1 MAESHNIHENEKNKR
16 RKILKEQE
24 KLILMG
30 RSKVQHGQHND
41 RIFVDD
47 YKHAL
52 DPYLID
58 KLDLMVEDHEYG
70 KIIAKT
76 PKAAK
81 IKFIRNG
88 FDQEAK
94 IPGFYNGKKSCFF
107 MAKYTNPDR
116 KVVSNRDELLSIV
129 REAKKKKKDTKMLTP
144 LEEGYEI
151 KLLDLRD
158 AKRIADIYDQVF
170 KTHPYPIEDPIYIE
184 ENMGHETLYFGLLK
198 DDELIG
204 VSACCV
210 NFHEENVEV
219 TDFAILPKY
228 RGYNYS
234 MHLMKKMETVMIAAG
249 MKTAYT
255 MTRAGSPSMNK
266 IFGKNG
272 YKYGGTLWNNNQ
284 ISGGIES
291 MNIWY
296 KSFETITKKQ

>member
-1 MAESHNIHENEKNKR
+1 LN
-16 RKILKEQE
+16 EQE
-24 KLILMG
+24 KVVLMG

-52 DPYLID
+52 DPYLIEQ
-58 KLDLMVEDHEYG
+58 LDLMVEDHEYG

-81 IKFIRNG
+81 IKFIRHG

-94 IPGFYNGKKSCFF
+94 IPGFYNGKKACFF

-116 KVVSNRDELLSIV
+116 KVVKNKKELTSII
-129 REAKKKKKDTKMLTP
+129 REAKKKMSNIDDLTTIK
-144 LEEGYEI
+144 EGYRI

-158 AKRIADIYDQVF
+158 AKKIADIYDQVF
-170 KTHPYPIEDPIYIE
+170 KTHPYPIEDPTYITD
-184 ENMGHETLYFGLLK
+184 NMGHETLYFGLFK
-198 DDELIG
+198 QDDLIG
-204 VSACCV
+204 VSACSV

-219 TDFAILPKY
+219 TDIAILPKY
-228 RGYNYS
+228 RGYNLS
-234 MHLMKKMETVMIAAG
+234 MHLMRKMETVMISAG
-249 MKTAYT
+249 IKTAYT

-266 IFGKNG
+266 IFGKCG
-272 YKYGGTLWNNNQ
+272 YEYGGTLWNNNQ

-291 MNIWY
+291 MNIWF
-296 KSFETITKKQ
+296 KSFNQEGIKP

>member
-1 MAESHNIHENEKNKR
+1 
-16 RKILKEQE
+16 LKEQE
-24 KLILMG
+24 KLILVG

-81 IKFIRNG
+81 IKFIRHG
-88 FDQEAK
+88 FDQEGK
-94 IPGFYNGKKSCFF
+94 IPGFYNGKKACFF
-107 MAKYTNPDR
+107 MAKYSDANR
-116 KVVSNRDELLSIV
+116 KVVKNKDELLSIIL
-129 REAKKKKKDTKMLTP
+129 EAKKKKINSKK
-144 LEEGYEI
+144 LEPMKVGYEI

-158 AKRIADIYDQVF
+158 SKRIADIYDQVF
-170 KTHPYPIEDPIYIE
+170 KTHPYPITDPSYIE
-184 ENMGHETLYFGLLK
+184 KNMGHETLYFGLMK
-198 DDELIG
+198 QEKLIG
-204 VSACCV
+204 VGACCV
-210 NFHEENVEV
+210 NFHEENAEV

-234 MHLMKKMETVMIAAG
+234 MHLMKKMEKVMMAAG
-249 MKTAYT
+249 IKTAYT
-255 MTRAGSPSMNK
+255 MTRSGSPSMNK
-266 IFGKNG
+266 IFGKSG

-291 MNIWY
+291 MNIWF
-296 KSFETITKKQ
+296 KSFEA

>member
-1 MAESHNIHENEKNKR
+1 M
-16 RKILKEQE
+16 KEQE
-24 KLILMG
+24 KVILMG

-58 KLDLMVEDHEYG
+58 QLDLMVEDHEYG

-88 FDQEAK
+88 FDQEGK
-94 IPGFYNGKKSCFF
+94 IPGFYNGKKACFF
-107 MAKYTNPDR
+107 MAKYTNSDR
-116 KVVSNRDELLSIV
+116 KVVKNKDELTAIV
-129 REAKKKKKDTKMLTP
+129 QEAKKKISNINDLNTIK
-144 LEEGYEI
+144 EGYNM

-158 AKRIADIYDQVF
+158 AKMIADIYDQVF
-170 KTHPYPIEDPIYIE
+170 KTHPYPIEDPSYIIDK
-184 ENMGHETLYFGLLK
+184 MGHETLYFGLFK
-198 DDELIG
+198 HDELIG

-228 RGYNYS
+228 RGYNLS
-234 MHLMKKMETVMIAAG
+234 MHLMRKMETVMIAAG

-255 MTRAGSPSMNK
+255 MTRSGSHSMNK
-266 IFGKNG
+266 IFGKSG

-296 KSFETITKKQ
+296 KSLEVKDEKP

>member
-1 MAESHNIHENEKNKR
+1 MN
-16 RKILKEQE
+16 EQE
-24 KLILMG
+24 KVVLMG

-52 DPYLID
+52 DPYLIEQ
-58 KLDLMVEDHEYG
+58 LDLMVEDHEYG

-81 IKFIRNG
+81 IKFIRHG

-94 IPGFYNGKKSCFF
+94 IPGFYNGKKACFF

-116 KVVSNRDELLSIV
+116 KVVKNKKELTSII
-129 REAKKKKKDTKMLTP
+129 REAKKKMSNIDDLTTIK
-144 LEEGYEI
+144 EGYRI

-158 AKRIADIYDQVF
+158 AKKIADIYDQVF
-170 KTHPYPIEDPIYIE
+170 KTHPYPIEDPTYITD
-184 ENMGHETLYFGLLK
+184 NMGHETLYFGLFK
-198 DDELIG
+198 QDDLIG
-204 VSACCV
+204 VSACSV

-219 TDFAILPKY
+219 TDIAILPKY
-228 RGYNYS
+228 RGYNLS
-234 MHLMKKMETVMIAAG
+234 MHLMRKMETVMISAG
-249 MKTAYT
+249 IKTAYT

-266 IFGKNG
+266 IFGKCG
-272 YKYGGTLWNNNQ
+272 YEYGGTLWNNNQ

-291 MNIWY
+291 MNIWF
-296 KSFETITKKQ
+296 KSFNQEGIKP

>member
-1 MAESHNIHENEKNKR
+1 M
-16 RKILKEQE
+16 KEQE
-24 KLILMG
+24 KIVVMG

-52 DPYLID
+52 DPYLIN
-58 KLDLMVEDHEYG
+58 KLDLLIEDHEYG

-81 IKFIRNG
+81 IKFIRHG

-94 IPGFYNGKKSCFF
+94 IPGFYNGKKACFF
-107 MAKYTNPDR
+107 MAKYTDPNR
-116 KVVSNRDELLSIV
+116 KTVKNKEELLSIV
-129 REAKKKKKDTKMLTP
+129 REAKKKKGNKKKLMP
-144 LEEGYEI
+144 LKENYEI

-158 AKRIADIYDQVF
+158 AKKIADIYDQVF
-170 KTHPYPIEDPIYIE
+170 KTHPYPVADPSYIE
-184 ENMGHETLYFGLLK
+184 ENMGHETLYFGLM
-198 DDELIG
+198 DNDELVG
-204 VSACCV
+204 VSACSV

-234 MHLMKKMETVMIAAG
+234 MHMMKKMETVMKAAG
-249 MKTAYT
+249 IKTAYT
-255 MTRAGSPSMNK
+255 MTRAGSASMNK
-266 IFGKNG
+266 IFGKSG

-296 KSFETITKKQ
+296 KSFDV

>member
-1 MAESHNIHENEKNKR
+1 M
-16 RKILKEQE
+16 KEQE
-24 KLILMG
+24 KVVLMG
-30 RSKVQHGQHND
+30 RSKVQHGHHND

-58 KLDLMVEDHEYG
+58 QLDIMVEDHEYG

-94 IPGFYNGKKSCFF
+94 IPGFYNGKKACYF
-107 MAKYTNPDR
+107 MAKYSDPNR
-116 KVVSNRDELLSIV
+116 KFVENKDELLSIV
-129 REAKKKKKDTKMLTP
+129 RESKKKENSTKKLLPMK
-144 LEEGYEI
+144 EGYEI
-151 KLLDLRD
+151 RLLDLSD
-158 AKRIADIYDQVF
+158 AKNIAGIYDQVF
-170 KTHPYPIEDPIYIE
+170 KTHPYPVDDPTYIED
-184 ENMGHETLYFGLLK
+184 NMGHETLYFGLLK
-198 DDELIG
+198 QEELIG

-219 TDFAILPKY
+219 TDFAILPED
-228 RGYNYS
+228 RGYNLS
-234 MHLMKKMETVMIAAG
+234 MHLMKKMETVMTAAG

-255 MTRAGSPSMNK
+255 ITRSASPSMNK
-266 IFGKNG
+266 IFGKSD

-296 KSFETITKKQ
+296 KSFEA